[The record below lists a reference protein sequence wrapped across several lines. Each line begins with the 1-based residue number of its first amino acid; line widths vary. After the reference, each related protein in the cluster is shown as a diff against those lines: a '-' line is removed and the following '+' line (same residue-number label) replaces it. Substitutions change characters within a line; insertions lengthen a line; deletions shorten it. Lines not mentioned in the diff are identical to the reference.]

1 MCLFSTQIKACAHT
15 FSKHRHHPPALLPSF
30 LPHSR
35 TSLFFPSSSN
45 HQSWKPIAKL
55 RKSHQLTPP
64 THTPTKLS
72 TLDPFWLKKSLAR
85 QAAEQWIRHERF
97 SHPLS
102 HAFSSL
108 RRPLH
113 PAGTDRF
120 FCKPCPC
127 QCVEIAGLTA
137 AHHRSVQGVATV
149 GLDCWCGDD
158 KEARRRGWQ

>member
-30 LPHSR
+30 LPPSR

-55 RKSHQLTPP
+55 RKPHQLTPP

-120 FCKPCPC
+120 LQTLPLPMRWDC
-127 QCVEIAGLTA
+127 
-137 AHHRSVQGVATV
+137 R
-149 GLDCWCGDD
+149 LDCGTSSFG
-158 KEARRRGWQ
+158 AGRGNGRAWLLVWWR

>member
-1 MCLFSTQIKACAHT
+1 MCLFLTQIKACAHT

-55 RKSHQLTPP
+55 RKPHQLTPP

-97 SHPLS
+97 SHPLLACLFLAQTS
-102 HAFSSL
+102 AASCRNRPFFANLAPANAL
-108 RRPLH
+108 RL
-113 PAGTDRF
+113 PAWLRHIIVR
-120 FCKPCPC
+120 CR
-127 QCVEIAGLTA
+127 A
-137 AHHRSVQGVATV
+137 
-149 GLDCWCGDD
+149 
-158 KEARRRGWQ
+158 WQR